1 MGVPCPSSAPSEAGA
16 KAEPAAV
23 SGEIA
28 KLSDMMGQMFAAMQ
42 QQQVT
47 ITTLST
53 STRALQDRFAVL
65 QEQGAQQQPQ
75 APPEAPAGKKSRQGD
90 GVDADSMDTSETEEQ
105 IAARSILD
113 QSALNASR
121 LAFVASPVP
130 ENPFV
135 PAQAAQAPQQTPFQA
150 ADAQPR

>member
-75 APPEAPAGKKSRQGD
+75 APPEAPAGKKSRQEEGA
-90 GVDADSMDTSETEEQ
+90 DADAMDTSATEITQEQ
-105 IAARSILD
+105 VVARQMVAQQRLEEDFATPILG
-113 QSALNASR
+113 
-121 LAFVASPVP
+121 
-130 ENPFV
+130 NPFV
-135 PAQAAQAPQQTPFQA
+135 PAQAQQQPFI
-150 ADAQPR
+150 